1 MSIFDNG
8 ILNDYNTEITLLDQV
23 SAVTPDEYG
32 GIGGIDYA
40 YQKGA
45 VITVQLVPQETL
57 SAKIAEAIQE
67 KQYYTVVVDKG
78 INLIKGQVF
87 MRNKDKTAFRI
98 TESNTEHET
107 PASAGL
113 QFSHAK
119 AEKFEI
125 PPNTPINDP
134 ITAVNG

>member
-1 MSIFDNG
+1 MSIYSNG
-8 ILNDYNTEITLLDQV
+8 ILNDYNTEVTLLDQV
-23 SAVTPDEYG
+23 SAVTPDIYG
-32 GIGGIDYA
+32 GIGGVDYA

-57 SAKIAEAIQE
+57 SAKRAEAIPE

-87 MRNKDKTAFRI
+87 MRNKDKMAFRI

-119 AEKFEI
+119 AEKFDI
-125 PPNTPINDP
+125 PADTPIID
-134 ITAVNG
+134 TSV